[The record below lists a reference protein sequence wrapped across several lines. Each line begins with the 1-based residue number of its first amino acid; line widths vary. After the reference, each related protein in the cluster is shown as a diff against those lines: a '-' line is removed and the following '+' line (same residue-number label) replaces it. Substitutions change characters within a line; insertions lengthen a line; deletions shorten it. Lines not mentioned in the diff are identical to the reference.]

1 MKIIHF
7 VVFDVWCIS
16 ERHQQK
22 KRTICHFPIDSRL
35 CDFGLIPNIPMA
47 KPKPIQNKTKPRQ
60 FYVGANNYFEYENYR
75 EYIHWTPRHI
85 ETETIRRCQDI
96 KRKKNYRFKNRK
108 TRSIRHNNNNQ
119 NVVLKWNITCYMA
132 CDHIIV
138 IWCIVLFHFYFQSA
152 FSRIRSKKQIA

>member
-75 EYIHWTPRHI
+75 EYIH
-85 ETETIRRCQDI
+85 
-96 KRKKNYRFKNRK
+96 
-108 TRSIRHNNNNQ
+108 
-119 NVVLKWNITCYMA
+119 
-132 CDHIIV
+132 
-138 IWCIVLFHFYFQSA
+138 
-152 FSRIRSKKQIA
+152 